1 MFRTEWKTQYQQ
13 KGDTSQLARPSPNP
27 RKGFVV
33 ALILAILLGVL
44 TLSVSLYK
52 AQREVLF
59 QDRYIFYLENI
70 ARQCERHFQKH
81 HPSGEWK

>member
-1 MFRTEWKTQYQQ
+1 MIYDDV
-13 KGDTSQLARPSPNP
+13 GDASQLARPPNP

-44 TLSVSLYK
+44 ILSVSLYK
-52 AQREVLF
+52 AQREVLL
-59 QDRYIFYLENI
+59 QDRYIFYLESV

-81 HPSGEWK
+81 HPKGEWR